1 MISETKIYAKTY
13 DFILWLFPQTLKFP
27 KSHRFVLAQRIENTL
42 LDFLEC
48 IIEANAEA
56 DKLPLLK
63 KADVKLEKLRTLV
76 RLSKDFKFMSL
87 KAYEYAAGELE
98 EIGRM
103 LGGWIRQN
111 RTRNRSLVKQ
121 SSLPPLS

>member
-1 MISETKIYAKTY
+1 MISETKIYTKTY

-27 KSHRFVLAQRIENTL
+27 KSYRFILAQRIENAI
-42 LDFLEC
+42 LDFLED

-56 DKLPLLK
+56 DKLPFLK

-76 RLSKDFKFMSL
+76 RLSKDFKFLSL
-87 KAYEYAAGELE
+87 KAYEHAAGELE

-103 LGGWIRQN
+103 LGGWIKQN
-111 RTRNRSLVKQ
+111 KHRLT
-121 SSLPPLS
+121 